1 MTIYSRSLRRTTI
14 STFFSY
20 IMVIADYYL
29 CLLAWNYPLSY
40 DALLA
45 RCSFVVPLALLLPT
59 PHRSLLR
66 MIRVCRMLLV
76 PPVRAAC
83 VVALPIGSAGVFL
96 SVSSYPLTWPVLVQS
111 PSAFILPRYMNGIVI
126 SRYSTNTAFIK
137 SGRKKALV
145 AAHLLPR
152 PS

>member
-1 MTIYSRSLRRTTI
+1 MHKGDSFKAYKTNYQTILRKYHLTQLSI

-20 IMVIADYYL
+20 IMVIADYCR

-76 PPVRAAC
+76 PPVRAALC
-83 VVALPIGSAGVFL
+83 GGAALRIRRYILGCLLRSPHLACTGTISKCLHPPTVHERHCDLQVFD
-96 SVSSYPLTWPVLVQS
+96 Q
-111 PSAFILPRYMNGIVI
+111 
-126 SRYSTNTAFIK
+126 YSI
-137 SGRKKALV
+137 
-145 AAHLLPR
+145 H
-152 PS
+152 